1 MELGNSIGNF
11 IIVEE
16 ATLMSN
22 DRRMPRI
29 LAEFDMAERLLEN
42 IEVRLDEGTFIQRLD
57 C

>member
-42 IEVRLDEGTFIQRLD
+42 IEVRLDEGNFIQRLD